1 MSFSFVLGNL
11 VGRALVSYVLVWAA
25 CLAASRFNWRLALTR
40 SGRWYSVLAVVVLTL
55 LGLGGAVVRSGG
67 AQ

>member
-11 VGRALVSYVLVWAA
+11 VGRALVSYVLVWIA

-55 LGLGGAVVRSGG
+55 LGMGGAIVRSGG

>member
-11 VGRALVSYVLVWAA
+11 IGRALVSYVLVWVA
-25 CLAASRFNWRLALTR
+25 CLAASRFNWRLAFTR

-55 LGLGGAVVRSGG
+55 LGMGGAIVRSGG